1 MSTDWLAFFDKA
13 EKSGN
18 TNLPACAA
26 AVIGS
31 SGSSRSVNTR
41 DRNCMMVS

>member
-1 MSTDWLAFFDKA
+1 MSTDWLAFFDNA

-18 TNLPACAA
+18 INLPAWAA

-31 SGSSRSVNTR
+31 SGSSRDVKTR